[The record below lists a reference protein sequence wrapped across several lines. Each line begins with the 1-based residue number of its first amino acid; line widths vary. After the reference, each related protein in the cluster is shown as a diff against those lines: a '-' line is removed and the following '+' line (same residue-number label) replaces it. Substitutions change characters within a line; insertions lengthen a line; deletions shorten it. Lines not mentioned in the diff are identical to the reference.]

1 MIVPELSASKVAGF
15 LGLHKYQSPQ
25 ELQYDLL
32 LKDPATRERIRT
44 LEQQHGRRGF
54 TGLLNEVLK
63 EQPILDCIHIGVRE
77 ASKTQNVSAVL
88 EDVEAQARLVLGL
101 RNDTLPVDVR
111 DRIAAEVRGK
121 VSKGRG
127 IQNETAILD
136 QYETHREVKVTERNT
151 KTIKKDFGTFKL
163 VGRCDGY
170 VASES
175 RIVDSKERTRWWPQV
190 PLYDEIQLRCYMV
203 MYDAKESELVERF
216 PDGRTRHTKYTNDPE
231 KWANLQSAL
240 ESAVAK
246 LNAIAGNEEE
256 LERVVFANT
265 VSLGNGSDA
274 HERSSAR
281 LSGTA
286 TLAGV

>member
-1 MIVPELSASKVAGF
+1 MIPELSASKVAGF
-15 LGLHKYQSPQ
+15 LGLHKYQSPH
-25 ELQYDLL
+25 EIQYELL
-32 LKDPATRERIRT
+32 LKDKDIRARILV
-44 LEQQHGRRGF
+44 LEQQTGRRGF
-54 TGLLNEVLK
+54 TAVLNEVLK
-63 EQPILDCIHIGVRE
+63 EQPIADCIQMGVRD
-77 ASKTQNVSAVL
+77 ASKTQNVSGVL
-88 EDVEAQARLVLGL
+88 EEVEAQARLVLGL
-101 RNDTLPVDVR
+101 RNDSLPADVR
-111 DRIAAEVRGK
+111 DRLASEIRGK

-170 VASES
+170 VAAES
-175 RIVDSKERTRWWPQV
+175 RIVDSKDRTRWWPQV

-231 KWANLQSAL
+231 KWANLLAAL
-240 ESAVAK
+240 QTAVAK
-246 LNAIAGNEEE
+246 LNAIVEDEEE
-256 LERVVFANT
+256 FKRMVFANT
-265 VSLGNGSDA
+265 VSLGNGGDTD
-274 HERSSAR
+274 ERRSAR
-281 LSGTA
+281 LAGTA